1 MKEVGKEKVYYIV
14 ENNIVKVKVAHVVL
28 VMVIVEQQMDVL
40 VQIVIIL

>member
-14 ENNIVKVKVAHVVL
+14 EYNIVKVKVAHVVL
-28 VMVIVEQQMDVL
+28 VMAIVEQQMDVL